1 MQDIK
6 GIVGNV
12 IINKEIFISWEMYL
26 LNLDNIIGWE
36 KLCIYFKS
44 KMGDVFMFIFYLGFI
59 YFVLD
64 GILKD
69 IFMKF

>member
-36 KLCIYFKS
+36 KLCIYFIS

-59 YFVLD
+59 YFILD

-69 IFMKF
+69 IFMRF